1 MDFLAAFK
9 SKSSRIGRSRRTES
23 TPQVLSSASAGPAT
37 RIPSKA
43 GAPPVPAAITDTS
56 PQSTSSLIHSN
67 TSKARNELKPFIR
80 LGSDRKNDELKIL
93 SFSYVISESPSLCL
107 AINVVSNLIERIQ
120 VSCPGEESFREITTT
135 SSDFIKLLVEAARK
149 GNGNSVIASDPMI
162 LEFVNVVGSIDQKL
176 QLQLSSNADANDRM
190 NFTDKSLEDLQAAI
204 SKIKN
209 KYPILLQHNHADTAD
224 TLASSVTRDS
234 SSILGKSIG
243 FLKILKEA
251 AGIAPVPFL
260 RGAIGTALVLLE
272 MSQTTRGN
280 RDDMIRLAGMAG
292 DFVAS
297 IRAAWEQPGR
307 PESRDFQ
314 LAINNFTEE
323 LNTIS
328 HRCQVFGSR
337 PLLSRIVNYDNDK
350 DGIAD
355 CQIAL
360 EHAIRNF
367 NLQVAIIHQNTLE
380 TLLAAHENVM
390 AAMDRELLERLPRPP
405 LAFSK
410 RDYLPSS
417 RTDELAKIIGWIESS
432 TADKRVFWLS
442 GGTGMGKTTLS
453 SHLRDSLRRAGRL
466 AACFFFSRND
476 KKQEDPG
483 FIIEAL
489 AYQLAQ
495 VDQDMANVIC
505 KAIRSRHPDQQFS
518 SQFQAW
524 VLNPLLAASFPLPM
538 VIIFDALD
546 EYKDIVD
553 LLDVMTEIVP
563 KMPRNIRILF
573 TSRPDAQI
581 QVRMRKLN
589 AVELG
594 LYPAAQNVIE
604 TFFRERLRS
613 VEGWRSVSPAQD
625 QILRLVDAAKGHF
638 MWAATACSVVANP
651 SNGYPDDIL
660 EQILSPH
667 SLFRHSAEARLDSL
681 YHGALSRAFP
691 DRPEATPSLENYR
704 RVLGAILVVEVR
716 LNISNLQAILGRT
729 ARVDAIVSDLRSL
742 QTQMPSEPTLDR
754 PVTPASERFHA
765 SFLDFIAD
773 PQRCTDV
780 LLPNASRYR
789 IDLPES
795 HMYVA
800 LACLQRMNEF
810 FDSEQGK
817 AELFIDSVDRPQY
830 AFDYWAIHV
839 YACDIISD
847 DLRRA
852 ITDFSER
859 NLVHWLRIQ
868 IRSFCG
874 ENASDFI
881 PNVDPG
887 LDAPGRL
894 HRFGVDFR
902 RYADYG
908 TDVRQLDVVI
918 SVQGVA
924 MGLAAND
931 HPRRDEFIAGMGIA
945 LLRCYQ
951 LLGRMSDLDTAIKF
965 YREALLLCPVDH
977 PRRCNILGGIANA
990 LRVRYD
996 SNGALGDLNES
1007 ISMLQESLEIAT
1019 DTEERYSSVCR
1030 LAFSFYRRYEKFGS
1044 PEDLKDAVA
1053 MTEEASA
1060 MRKPSAP
1067 TNARL
1072 VVYKYKYRVEDLN
1085 REDLDEL
1092 DSIIIWY
1099 REWLPSNS
1107 TNHAHPY
1114 GVYHLAQA
1122 LHTRFKST
1130 GDPSDLDEAI
1140 HLLRDLLETVS
1151 ETHSHRR
1158 RFLSQLISFLQ
1169 ARWTLNGKLDDSK
1182 EAAALQL
1189 KLGNKI

>member
-1 MDFLAAFK
+1 M
-9 SKSSRIGRSRRTES
+9 E
-23 TPQVLSSASAGPAT
+23 
-37 RIPSKA
+37 
-43 GAPPVPAAITDTS
+43 
-56 PQSTSSLIHSN
+56 
-67 TSKARNELKPFIR
+67 R
-80 LGSDRKNDELKIL
+80 L
-93 SFSYVISESPSLCL
+93 
-107 AINVVSNLIERIQ
+107 
-120 VSCPGEESFREITTT
+120 
-135 SSDFIKLLVEAARK
+135 
-149 GNGNSVIASDPMI
+149 
-162 LEFVNVVGSIDQKL
+162 
-176 QLQLSSNADANDRM
+176 
-190 NFTDKSLEDLQAAI
+190 
-204 SKIKN
+204 
-209 KYPILLQHNHADTAD
+209 
-224 TLASSVTRDS
+224 
-234 SSILGKSIG
+234 
-243 FLKILKEA
+243 
-251 AGIAPVPFL
+251 
-260 RGAIGTALVLLE
+260 
-272 MSQTTRGN
+272 
-280 RDDMIRLAGMAG
+280 
-292 DFVAS
+292 
-297 IRAAWEQPGR
+297 
-307 PESRDFQ
+307 
-314 LAINNFTEE
+314 
-323 LNTIS
+323 
-328 HRCQVFGSR
+328 SR
-337 PLLSRIVNYDNDK
+337 PS
-350 DGIAD
+350 
-355 CQIAL
+355 
-360 EHAIRNF
+360 
-367 NLQVAIIHQNTLE
+367 
-380 TLLAAHENVM
+380 
-390 AAMDRELLERLPRPP
+390 

-410 RDYLPSS
+410 REYLPSS
-417 RTDELAKIIGWIESS
+417 RTDELAKIIDWIENS

-453 SHLRDSLRRAGRL
+453 THLRDSLSRAGRL
-466 AACFFFSRND
+466 AACFFFSRNNG
-476 KKQEDPG
+476 KQEDPG
-483 FIIEAL
+483 FVIESL

-495 VDQDMANVIC
+495 VDQDMGNAIC

-518 SQFQAW
+518 SQFEAW
-524 VLNPLLAASFPLPM
+524 VLNPLQAASFPLPM

-546 EYKDIVD
+546 EYKDVVD
-553 LLDVMTEIVP
+553 LLDAMTELVP

-589 AVELG
+589 AIELS
-594 LYPAAQNVIE
+594 LYPAAQSVIE
-604 TFFRERLRS
+604 AFFRERLRS

-625 QILRLVDAAKGHF
+625 QILRLVEAAKGHF

-691 DRPEATPSLENYR
+691 DKPEAMPSLENYR

-742 QTQMPSEPTLDR
+742 QTQMSSEPTLDR

-765 SFLDFIAD
+765 SFLDFVAD

-780 LLPNASRYR
+780 LLPNSSRYR

-800 LACLQRMNEF
+800 LASLQRMDEF
-810 FDSEQGK
+810 FNSEQGK
-817 AELFIDSVDRPQY
+817 AALYTDSVDRPQY

-839 YACDIISD
+839 YACNVISD

-859 NLVHWLRIQ
+859 NFLHWFRIQ

-887 LDAPGRL
+887 LDAPGRF
-894 HRFGVDFR
+894 HRFGVDCR
-902 RYADYG
+902 RYTDYG
-908 TDVRQLDVVI
+908 TDVRQLDVFI

-924 MGLAAND
+924 MKLAAND

-945 LLRCYQ
+945 LLRRYQ
-951 LLGRMSDLDTAIKF
+951 LLGRMSDLDTASKF
-965 YREALLLCPVDH
+965 YREALLLCPVNH
-977 PRRCNILGGIANA
+977 PRRWNVLAGTANV

-996 SNGALGDLNES
+996 SNGVLGDLNES
-1007 ISMLQESLEIAT
+1007 ISMLQESLEIVT
-1019 DTEERYSSVCR
+1019 DTEERYLSVCR
-1030 LAFSFYRRYEKFGS
+1030 LAFSFYRRYEKSGS
-1044 PEDLKDAVA
+1044 PHDLKDAVA

-1072 VVYKYKYRVEDLN
+1072 VMYKHKYRVEDLN
-1085 REDLDEL
+1085 REDLEEL
-1092 DSIIIWY
+1092 DSIIVWY
-1099 REWLPSNS
+1099 QAWLATNLA
-1107 TNHAHPY
+1107 NHAHPY

-1122 LHTRFKST
+1122 LHTRFKAT

-1140 HLLRDLLETVS
+1140 HLLRDLLESVP

-1158 RFLSQLISFLQ
+1158 RFLSHFISFLQ
-1169 ARWTLNGKLDDSK
+1169 ARFTLNGKLEDSK

-1189 KLGNKI
+1189 KLDVTVGGE